1 VINCDKIFFVFS
13 GISQPNNFL
22 FKSQLMEFTQ
32 KQRLHKP
39 VYESVN
45 KGAVHEPIF
54 AATVIV
60 NGHKYDSPPS
70 SCSRTVKAAEHAAAR
85 VALEELCKEEGN
97 AWAGNYPSAVVSF
110 DFSSFAVNPD
120 VICWNLCAFMPY
132 TLCCHRSWTQGFVK
146 PYFGS
151 N

>member
-1 VINCDKIFFVFS
+1 
-13 GISQPNNFL
+13 
-22 FKSQLMEFTQ
+22 MEFTQ

-60 NGHKYDSPPS
+60 NGQKYDSPPS

-85 VALEELCKEEGN
+85 VALEELFKEEGN
-97 AWAGNYPSAVVSF
+97 ASAGNYPSAVLDSG
-110 DFSSFAVNPD
+110 
-120 VICWNLCAFMPY
+120 LCKTRVMHANTTHATCQRPNASREIKRGLPY
-132 TLCCHRSWTQGFVK
+132 AQ
-146 PYFGS
+146 
-151 N
+151 